1 MEIIEKI
8 HGFMWQSFREN
19 NCNTFLIDGS
29 VRILIDPGHLHLFGH
44 VEKGL
49 TSMGLE
55 MDDIGMVICTHG
67 HPDHIEGM
75 GLFRDRPARTAI
87 GETEWQFCR
96 DMAPQLQASLG
107 MTFDGLTPDI
117 LLTEGDLTVGDVRM
131 KVYHTPGHS
140 PGSVCLYW
148 PAEKVLITG
157 DLIFKDGLGRTDLPG
172 GNGTLIKESIR
183 RMATLDVE
191 WVLPGHGE
199 IIAGADAVRANFELL
214 ERQWFAY
221 V

>member
-1 MEIIEKI
+1 MKITEKI

-19 NCNTFLIDGS
+19 NCNTFMIDGS
-29 VRILIDPGHLHLFGH
+29 VRILIDPGHLHLFDH

-55 MDDIGMVICTHG
+55 VDDIGMAICTHG
-67 HPDHIEGM
+67 HPDHLEGM
-75 GLFRDRPARTAI
+75 SRFKDLPAQTAM
-87 GETEWQFCR
+87 GEIEWQFCR
-96 DMAPQLQASLG
+96 EMAPQLQSALG
-107 MTFDGLTPDI
+107 MTIDGLTPDI
-117 LLTEGDLTVGDVRM
+117 LLTEGDLTIGDVHLE
-131 KVYHTPGHS
+131 VYHTPGHS

-148 PAEKVLITG
+148 PDEKVLITG

-172 GNGTLIKESIR
+172 GNGAQIKESIK
-183 RMATLDVE
+183 RMASLDVE
-191 WVLPGHGE
+191 WVLPGHGD
-199 IIAGADAVRANFELL
+199 IISGADAVKANFDLL

>member
-1 MEIIEKI
+1 MEIVDKI
-8 HGFMWQSFREN
+8 HGFLWQSFTEN
-19 NCNTFLIDGS
+19 NCNTYLMGGS
-29 VRILIDPGHLHLFGH
+29 KWILIDPGHLHLFDH
-44 VEKGL
+44 VETGL
-49 TSMGLE
+49 TSMGLGLN
-55 MDDIGMVICTHG
+55 DIDVAICTHG

-75 GLFRDRPARTAI
+75 GLFKDRPARTALH
-87 GETEWQFCR
+87 ETEWQFCR
-96 DMAPQLQASLG
+96 DMAPQLQSSLG
-107 MTFDGLTPDI
+107 MTVDGLAPDI
-117 LLTEGDLTVGDVRM
+117 LLTEGDLTIGDIHL

-148 PAEKVLITG
+148 PEEKVLITG

-172 GNGTLIKESIR
+172 GNGTRIKESIR

-191 WVLPGHGE
+191 WILPGHGDV
-199 IIAGADAVRANFELL
+199 IAGADQVKANFERL

>member
-1 MEIIEKI
+1 MEITRKI
-8 HGFMWQSFREN
+8 HGFMWESFREN

-29 VRILIDPGHLHLFGH
+29 VRILIDPGHLHLFDH

-49 TSMGLE
+49 ASMGLE
-55 MDDIGMVICTHG
+55 MDDIGMAVCTHG
-67 HPDHIEGM
+67 HPDHLEGM
-75 GLFRDRPARTAI
+75 ALFKDLPARTAM

-96 DMAPQLQASLG
+96 EMAPRLHSSLG
-107 MTFDGLTPDI
+107 MTLDGLAPDI
-117 LLTEGDLTVGDVRM
+117 LLTEGDLTIGDVHF

-140 PGSVCLYW
+140 PGSICLYW
-148 PAEKVLITG
+148 PDEKVLITG

-172 GNGTLIKESIR
+172 GNGAQIKESIK
-183 RMATLDVE
+183 RMASLDVE
-191 WVLPGHGE
+191 WVLPGHGD
-199 IIAGADAVRANFELL
+199 IIRGGDAVKANFDLL